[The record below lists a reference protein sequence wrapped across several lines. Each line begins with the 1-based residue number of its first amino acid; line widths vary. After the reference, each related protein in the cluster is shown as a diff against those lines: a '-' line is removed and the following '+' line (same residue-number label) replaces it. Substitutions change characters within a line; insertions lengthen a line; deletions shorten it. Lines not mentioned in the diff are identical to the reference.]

1 MNHYRAPCAH
11 APRRWIAALIVAA
24 LATVGC
30 TQQPQQK
37 AEAAPRPVRV
47 MTVTPALSADA
58 IELPAEVRPRFET
71 RYGFRVPGKITSRT
85 VALGQTVAAGQ
96 ELARLDPKDV
106 LPAIEAQKAQVAA
119 ASTEAEITAAD
130 LKRTRE
136 LRDRNFVS
144 QAQVERAQAAH
155 DAAAARAQAATAQLR
170 QASNALEF
178 SVLRA
183 DKRGVVTAI
192 DAEAGQVVSAGQS
205 VVRVA
210 QLGEKEVVVNVPEQ
224 DVDRLRRAA
233 TLAIRVS
240 ALPDKQYT
248 GKLRELSPLADA
260 ATRTF
265 LARVTILDADD
276 ALQLGMSA
284 TLAAST
290 QGAERIVVPLSA
302 LRATGEQASVWV
314 VDAATQTVQPVAVKL
329 GSPTGH
335 GVEVVSGLAPGD
347 RVVTAGANLLV
358 AGQKVRPIDAAG

>member
-1 MNHYRAPCAH
+1 MTITPV
-11 APRRWIAALIVAA
+11 VA
-24 LATVGC
+24 
-30 TQQPQQK
+30 
-37 AEAAPRPVRV
+37 
-47 MTVTPALSADA
+47 ADA

-71 RYGFRVPGKITSRT
+71 RYGFRVPGKIATRA
-85 VALGQTVAAGQ
+85 VALGQTVSPGQ

-119 ASTEAEITAAD
+119 ASTEAEITSAD

-224 DVDRLRRAA
+224 DVERLRRAA
-233 TLAIRVS
+233 ALAIRVS
-240 ALPDKQYT
+240 ALPDKQYR

-265 LARVTILDADD
+265 LARVTISDADD

-290 QGAERIVVPLSA
+290 AGGERIVVPLSA

-314 VDAATQTVQPVAVKL
+314 VDAESQTVQPVSVKL
-329 GSPTGH
+329 GSPTER
-335 GVEVVSGLAPGD
+335 GVEVVSGLKPGD